1 MELSMHEFRTLAILS
16 KFKRLFLKAGIDYGA
31 METILRMKLT
41 MDGRRTPTIFNAQK
55 KTDGNQFLKS
65 LWIYGLYGLMV
76 IPFLLFGDG
85 HYIFQ
90 MSIVFGIAMFILT
103 TTMVS
108 DFSSVLLDIRD
119 KTILQTKPVSSKTI
133 NTAKIIH
140 ILIYMFF
147 ITGAFI
153 ALPLIVGLFAK
164 GIVFTLVFLVT
175 LLFAMLFIVVITSL
189 VYFLVLRFFDGEKLK
204 DIINY
209 VQILLSIGV
218 IVGYQI
224 VIRAFDFVD
233 FDLTYTFSWWH
244 LFLPPMWFGATFELL
259 LNHDFS
265 KVLILLSVLAL
276 LVPIISTY
284 VYVRLMPSFERNMDK
299 LMSESKNKRK
309 KSSWLVD
316 VWVKLFCRNKEEK
329 TFFRFGALMM
339 QQEREFKL
347 KVYPSLGFSL
357 VFPFIFIFTQ
367 LQMRT
372 LADISTG
379 KMFLFIYFGNMMIP
393 TIVHTMQFSV
403 NHKGSWLFKA
413 APLQHPTAAYSG
425 TLKAFLVKLYMPV
438 FILLS
443 IAFIAIFSW
452 RIVPDLFAVFLGA
465 ILQTLLTYKWLNSGS
480 FPFSQSFEFTQ
491 SEGSAK
497 LLSVTLLGG
506 IFVIGHLIAIA
517 ITGGVYAYIAL
528 LLVAIFIGWRMV
540 FPMKRDV
547 PVRG

>member
-1 MELSMHEFRTLAILS
+1 MEMLMHEFRSLAILS

-31 METILRMKLT
+31 METILCMKLT
-41 MDGRRTPTIFNAQK
+41 MDGRRTPTIFNGQK
-55 KTDGNQFLKS
+55 NKEGNQFLKS
-65 LWIYGLYGLMV
+65 LWIYGLYGLML

-85 HYIFQ
+85 HYIFP
-90 MSIVFGIAMFILT
+90 MSIVFGIMMFILT

-108 DFSSVLLDIRD
+108 DFSSVLLDVRD
-119 KTILQTKPVSSKTI
+119 KTVLQPKPVSSKTI

-147 ITGAFI
+147 ISGAFVAI
-153 ALPLIVGLFAK
+153 PLVVGLFAK
-164 GIVFTLVFLVT
+164 GILFTLIFLAA
-175 LLFAMLFIVVITSL
+175 LLLTMLFIVVVTSL
-189 VYFLVLRFFDGEKLK
+189 VYFAVLRFFDGEKLK

-224 VIRAFDFVD
+224 VIRAFDFVN
-233 FDLTYTFSWWH
+233 FDLTYSFSWWH
-244 LFLPPMWFGATFELL
+244 LFLPPMWFGAAFELL
-259 LNHDFS
+259 LNQDFS
-265 KVLILLSVLAL
+265 NALILLSSLAL
-276 LVPIISTY
+276 VVPIISIF

-299 LMSESKNKRK
+299 LMSESKNKKK
-309 KSSWLVD
+309 KSSWWMD
-316 VWVKLFCRNKEEK
+316 IGAKLFCRNREEK

-339 QQEREFKL
+339 QQERDFKL

-357 VFPFIFIFTQ
+357 IFPFIFIFME

-372 LADISTG
+372 LSDISTG
-379 KMFLFIYFGNMMIP
+379 KMFLLIYFGNLMIP

-413 APLQHPTAAYSG
+413 APIQQPVAAYSG
-425 TLKAFLVKLYMPV
+425 TLKAFLVKLYLPI

-452 RIVPDLFAVFLGA
+452 RIVPDLFAVLLGA
-465 ILQTLLTYKWLNSGS
+465 VVQTLLTYKWLNSGD
-480 FPFSQSFEFTQ
+480 FPFTQSFEFTQ

-497 LLSVTLLGG
+497 LMLVTLLAG

-517 ITGGVYAYIAL
+517 IPGGVYAYIAL
-528 LLVAIFIGWRMV
+528 LIIAIFIGWRKV
-540 FPMKRDV
+540 FPMKSDV
-547 PVRG
+547 PVRS

>member
-1 MELSMHEFRTLAILS
+1 MHEFRTLALLS
-16 KFKRLFLKAGIDYGA
+16 KFKRLFIKAGIDYDA

-55 KTDGNQFLKS
+55 KKEGNQFLKS

-90 MSIVFGIAMFILT
+90 MSIVFGIIMFILT

-108 DFSSVLLDIRD
+108 DFSSVLLDVRD
-119 KTILQTKPVSSKTI
+119 KTILQTKPMSSKTLG
-133 NTAKIIH
+133 TAKTIH

-147 ITGAFI
+147 IAGAFI
-153 ALPLIVGLFAK
+153 AIPLVVGLFAK
-164 GIVFTLVFLVT
+164 GIMFTLVFLVALMLT
-175 LLFAMLFIVVITSL
+175 MLFIVVVTSL
-189 VYFLVLRFFDGEKLK
+189 VYFAVLRFFDGEKLK

-209 VQILLSIGV
+209 VQILLSVGV

-233 FDLTYTFSWWH
+233 INLTYTFSWWH
-244 LFLPPMWFGATFELL
+244 VFLPPIWFGSAFEIL
-259 LNHDFS
+259 LNQDFS
-265 KVLILLSVLAL
+265 NVLILLSALAL
-276 LVPIISTY
+276 LVPIVSMY

-309 KSSWLVD
+309 KSNWWVD
-316 VWVKLFCRNKEEK
+316 LWAKLCCRSRDEK
-329 TFFRFGALMM
+329 AFFRFGALMM

-347 KVYPSLGFSL
+347 KVYPALGFSL
-357 VFPFIFIFTQ
+357 VFPFIFIFTE

-379 KMFLFIYFGNMMIP
+379 KMFLLIYFGNMMIP
-393 TIVHTMQFSV
+393 SIIHTMQFSI

-413 APLQHPTAAYSG
+413 APIQQPGAAYSG
-425 TLKAFLVKLYMPV
+425 TLKAFLVKLYLPIFV
-438 FILLS
+438 LLS

-452 RIVPDLFAVFLGA
+452 RIVPDLFAVLLGA
-465 ILQTLLTYKWLNSGS
+465 ILHTLLTYKWLNSGA
-480 FPFSQSFEFTQ
+480 FPFTQSFEFAQ
-491 SEGSAK
+491 AEGSAK
-497 LLSVTLLGG
+497 MFLLTFSAG
-506 IFVIGHLIAIA
+506 IFVIGHLIASA
-517 ITGGVYAYIAL
+517 ITGGVYAYIAVL
-528 LLVAIFIGWRMV
+528 LIAIFIGWRKV
-540 FPMKRDV
+540 FPMKGDV
-547 PVRG
+547 PVWG

>member
-1 MELSMHEFRTLAILS
+1 MHEFRTLAILS

-528 LLVAIFIGWRMV
+528 LLVAIFIGWRRV

>member
-1 MELSMHEFRTLAILS
+1 MHEFRTLTILS
-16 KFKRLFLKAGIDYGA
+16 KFKRLFVKAGIDYNA

-55 KTDGNQFLKS
+55 KKDGNQFLKS
-65 LWIYGLYGLMV
+65 LWIYGLYGLML

-90 MSIVFGIAMFILT
+90 MSIVFGITMFILT

-108 DFSSVLLDIRD
+108 DFSSVLLDVRD
-119 KTILQTKPVSSKTI
+119 KTVLQTKPVSSRTI

-153 ALPLIVGLFAK
+153 AIPLVVGLLKK
-164 GIVFTLVFLVT
+164 GIAFTLVFIAA
-175 LLFAMLFIVVITSL
+175 LLFTMLFIVVITSL
-189 VYFLVLRFFDGEKLK
+189 VYFAVLRFFDGEKLK

-209 VQILLSIGV
+209 VQILLSVGV

-224 VIRAFDFVD
+224 VIRAFNFVD

-244 LFLPPMWFGATFELL
+244 VFLPPVWFGAAFELL
-259 LNHDFS
+259 LNKDFS
-265 KVLILLSVLAL
+265 TELILISALAL
-276 LVPIISTY
+276 LVPILSMYI
-284 VYVRLMPSFERNMDK
+284 YVRLMPSFERNMDK
-299 LMSESKNKRK
+299 LMSESKNRKK
-309 KSSWLVD
+309 KSSW
-316 VWVKLFCRNKEEK
+316 WVELWAKLCCRNEEEK

-347 KVYPSLGFSL
+347 KVYPSLGFSI
-357 VFPFIFIFTQ
+357 VFPFIFIFTE

-372 LADISTG
+372 LAEISTG
-379 KMFLFIYFGNMMIP
+379 KMFLLIYFGNMMIP
-393 TIVHTMQFSV
+393 TIVHMLQFSV

-413 APLQHPTAAYSG
+413 APIRQPATAYSG

-443 IAFIAIFSW
+443 IAFIAIFTW
-452 RIVPDLFAVFLGA
+452 RIVPDLFAVLFGA
-465 ILQTLLTYKWLNSGS
+465 ILQTLLTYKWMNAGE
-480 FPFSQSFEFTQ
+480 FPFTQSFEFAQ

-497 LLSVTLLGG
+497 MFLVNLGAG
-506 IFVIGHLIAIA
+506 IFVVGHLIASA
-517 ITGGVYAYIAL
+517 ITGGIYVYIAL
-528 LLVAIFIGWRMV
+528 LLIAIFIGWRKV
-540 FPMKRDV
+540 FPMKGDL
-547 PVRG
+547 PVRM

>member
-1 MELSMHEFRTLAILS
+1 MHEFRTLAFLS
-16 KFKRLFLKAGIDYGA
+16 KFKRLFLKAGIDYPA

-41 MDGRRTPTIFNAQK
+41 MDGRRTPTIFNSQK
-55 KTDGNQFLKS
+55 KKDGNQFLKS
-65 LWIYGLYGLMV
+65 LWIYALYGLMV
-76 IPFLLFGDG
+76 VPFLFGKN
-85 HYIFQ
+85 HFIFQ
-90 MSIVFGIAMFILT
+90 MSIVFGIIMFILA

-108 DFSSVLLDIRD
+108 DFSSVLLDVRD

-133 NTAKIIH
+133 NTAKIVH

-147 ITGAFI
+147 IAGSFI
-153 ALPLIVGLFAK
+153 AIPLVVGLFTN
-164 GIVFTLVFLVT
+164 GIVFTLIFLVT
-175 LLFAMLFIVVITSL
+175 LVFTMLFIVVFTSL
-189 VYFLVLRFFDGEKLK
+189 VYFAVLRFFDGEKLK

-218 IVGYQI
+218 IIGYQI

-233 FDLTYTFSWWH
+233 IDLTYTFSFWH

-259 LNHDFS
+259 LNQDFS
-265 KVLILLSVLAL
+265 NVLIMLSALAV
-276 LVPIISTY
+276 LVPIISIY
-284 VYVRLMPSFERNMDK
+284 VYVKLMPSFERNMDK

-309 KSSWLVD
+309 KSSWWVD
-316 VWVKLFCRNKEEK
+316 FWAKFCCRNREEK

-347 KVYPSLGFSL
+347 KVYPSLGFSIVL
-357 VFPFIFIFTQ
+357 PFIFIFTE

-379 KMFLFIYFGNMMIP
+379 KLFLLIYFGNMMIP

-413 APLQHPTAAYSG
+413 APIRQPTAAYSG

-438 FILLS
+438 FVLLS
-443 IAFIAIFSW
+443 IAFLVIFTG
-452 RIVPDLFAVFLGA
+452 RIVPDLLAVLLGT
-465 ILQTLLTYKWLNSGS
+465 ILQTLLTYKWLNSGE
-480 FPFSQSFEFTQ
+480 FPFTQSFEFAQ

-497 LLSVTLLGG
+497 MFLVTFMGG
-506 IFVIGHLIAIA
+506 IFVIGHLIATA
-517 ITGGVYAYIAL
+517 ITGGIYVYIAL
-528 LLVAIFIGWRMV
+528 LISAVFIGWRKV
-540 FPMKRDV
+540 FPMKKDV

>member
-1 MELSMHEFRTLAILS
+1 MHEFRTLAILS
-16 KFKRLFLKAGIDYGA
+16 KFKRLFVKAGIDYDA

-55 KTDGNQFLKS
+55 KKEGNQFLKS

-76 IPFLLFGDG
+76 IPFLFFGDG

-90 MSIVFGIAMFILT
+90 MSIVFGITMFILA

-108 DFSSVLLDIRD
+108 DFSSVLLDVRD

-153 ALPLIVGLFAK
+153 AIPLVVGLFAK
-164 GIVFTLVFLVT
+164 GIAFTLIFVAA
-175 LLFAMLFIVVITSL
+175 LLFTMLFIIVLTSL
-189 VYFLVLRFFDGEKLK
+189 VYFVVLRYFDGEKLK
-204 DIINY
+204 DMINY

-218 IVGYQI
+218 IIGYQI
-224 VIRAFDFVD
+224 VIRAFNFVD
-233 FDLTYTFSWWH
+233 LELTYTFSWWH
-244 LFLPPMWFGATFELL
+244 LFLPPVWFGAAFELL
-259 LNHDFS
+259 LNQDFS
-265 KVLILLSVLAL
+265 NALILLSVLAL
-276 LVPIISTY
+276 LVPIVSMFI
-284 VYVRLMPSFERNMDK
+284 YVRLMPSFERNMDK
-299 LMSESKNKRK
+299 LMSESKNRK
-309 KSSWLVD
+309 KKSTWWVD
-316 VWVKLFCRNKEEK
+316 IWAKLCCRGREEK

-357 VFPFIFIFTQ
+357 VFPFIFIFME

-372 LADISTG
+372 LTEISVG
-379 KMFLFIYFGNMMIP
+379 KMFLLIYFGNMMIP
-393 TIVHTMQFSV
+393 TIIHTMQYSV

-413 APLQHPTAAYSG
+413 TPIQHPAAAYSG
-425 TLKAFLVKLYMPV
+425 TLKAFLVKLYLPV
-438 FILLS
+438 FVLLS

-452 RIVPDLFAVFLGA
+452 RIVPDLFAVLLGA
-465 ILQTLLTYKWLNSGS
+465 ILQTLLTYKLLNSGD
-480 FPFSQSFEFTQ
+480 FPFTQSFEFAQ

-497 LLSVTLLGG
+497 LMLVTLLAG
-506 IFVIGHLIAIA
+506 IFVIGHLIALS
-517 ITGGVYAYIAL
+517 ITGGVYVYIAV

-540 FPMKRDV
+540 FPVKGDV
-547 PVRG
+547 PVRV

>member
-1 MELSMHEFRTLAILS
+1 MHEFRTLAILS
-16 KFKRLFLKAGIDYGA
+16 RFKRIFIKAGIDYGA

-41 MDGRRTPTIFNAQK
+41 MDGRRTPTIFNGQK
-55 KTDGNQFLKS
+55 KKDGNQFLKS

-90 MSIVFGIAMFILT
+90 MSIVFGIIIFILA

-108 DFSSVLLDIRD
+108 DFSSVLLDVRD

-153 ALPLIVGLFAK
+153 AIPLVVGLFSK
-164 GIVFTLVFLVT
+164 GIVFTLIFLAA
-175 LLFAMLFIVVITSL
+175 LLFTMLFIVVMTSL
-189 VYFLVLRFFDGEKLK
+189 VYFVVLRFFDGEKLK

-233 FDLTYTFSWWH
+233 LDLTYTFSWWH
-244 LFLPPMWFGATFELL
+244 LFLPPMWFGAAFELL
-259 LNHDFS
+259 LNQDYS
-265 KVLILLSVLAL
+265 NVLILLSVLAL
-276 LVPIISTY
+276 LVPIISMY
-284 VYVRLMPSFERNMDK
+284 IYVRLMPSFERNMDK
-299 LMSESKNKRK
+299 LMSESKNRKK
-309 KSSWLVD
+309 KSSWWVD
-316 VWVKLFCRNKEEK
+316 VWAKLCCRNREEK

-357 VFPFIFIFTQ
+357 VFPFIFIFME
-367 LQMRT
+367 LQTRT

-379 KMFLFIYFGNMMIP
+379 KMFLLIYFGNMMIP
-393 TIVHTMQFSV
+393 TIIHTMQFSV
-403 NHKGSWLFKA
+403 NYKGNWLFMA
-413 APLQHPTAAYSG
+413 APIQKPAAAYSG

-438 FILLS
+438 FVLLS

-452 RIVPDLFAVFLGA
+452 RIVPDLFAVLLGA
-465 ILQTLLTYKWLNSGS
+465 ILQTLLTYKWLNSS
-480 FPFSQSFEFTQ
+480 TFPFTQSFEFAQ

-497 LLSVTLLGG
+497 LFLVTLLAG
-506 IFVIGHLIAIA
+506 IFVVGHLIALA
-517 ITGGVYAYIAL
+517 ITGGIYVYIAL
-528 LLVAIFIGWRMV
+528 LLIAIFIGWRKV
-540 FPMKRDV
+540 FPMKNDV
-547 PVRG
+547 PVR